1 MIPWRCREA
10 GVRAHRLLLRD
21 DTLMPADRNND
32 VKDIVVAGC
41 RVHLAFSSTG
51 GRWSVR
57 GMVECGID
65 ENRGEQSFETGA
77 CATRDEAE
85 QEALRRAT
93 GLLGQ
98 NVDRTT
104 SRGRKSR

>member
-1 MIPWRCREA
+1 MS
-10 GVRAHRLLLRD
+10 
-21 DTLMPADRNND
+21 ADGNND
-32 VKDIVVAGC
+32 VKDIVMAGC
-41 RVHLAFSSTG
+41 RVHMAFSSTG

-57 GMVECGID
+57 GKVQCGID
-65 ENRGEQSFETGA
+65 ENGGEQSFETGA

-98 NVDRTT
+98 NVGRNT
-104 SRGRKSR
+104 SRVRKSS